1 MAPMPE
7 NPHALHAR
15 SVTALRTPPVE
26 EWDSWPFT
34 GGVDVKA
41 LRAPEPEP
49 TRQGE
54 NGVDCPGCT
63 KPDSDYFWTDDTWR
77 MMALPATGLPF
88 VGIVEPRVHVDAPSE
103 LDDAM
108 AGQMGVMIARAERA
122 VASLD
127 GVGRVHIGRW
137 GEGAE
142 HMHWWFMA
150 RPQGLVQTASCF
162 AVIWDDILPPV
173 PEDVWSAN
181 VAHVKAAME
190 ASA

>member
-1 MAPMPE
+1 MPE
-7 NPHALHAR
+7 TPQELHAR
-15 SVTALRTPPVE
+15 AAAHLQVPPVD
-26 EWDSWPFT
+26 EWDSWPFVGAIRPKELRVPGEEIVRDGE
-34 GGVDVKA
+34 GGV
-41 LRAPEPEP
+41 
-49 TRQGE
+49 
-54 NGVDCPGCT
+54 GCT
-63 KPDSDYFWTDDTWR
+63 ACGKPDGDYFWTDDTWR
-77 MMALPATGLPF
+77 MMALPGTGLPF
-88 VGIVEPRVHVDAPSE
+88 VAIVEPRVHVDAPSE

-108 AGQMGVMIARAERA
+108 AGRMGVMIARAERA

-150 RPQGLVQTASCF
+150 RPEGLVQTASCF

-173 PEDVWSAN
+173 PEDVWAAN